1 MKAVLLAN
9 MGAPVSEK
17 GMKVF
22 LKRMFSDKA
31 ILYAPAFVRS
41 VNTEFINGEIQR
53 PTQSKTS
60 FGKSI
65 FEIAFYFCVSI

>member
-41 VNTEFINGEIQR
+41 VVSTLLSNVRYKSSWKKYLQ
-53 PTQSKTS
+53 
-60 FGKSI
+60 FGYLFFDKRFGI
-65 FEIAFYFCVSI
+65 